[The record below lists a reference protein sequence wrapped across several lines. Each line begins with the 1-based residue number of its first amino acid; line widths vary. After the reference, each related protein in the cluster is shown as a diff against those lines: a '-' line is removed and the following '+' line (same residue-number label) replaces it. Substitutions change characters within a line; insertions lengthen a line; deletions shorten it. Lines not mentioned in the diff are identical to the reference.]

1 MSITPWIKTQHRTQ
15 LAPLWTISLT
25 TDSGAANLSGLDD
38 TALSMYFTNISTGAE
53 TQGAGT
59 LHITSPASAGVVTYQ
74 VDTTDV
80 VVGNYHVRLWVNFAN
95 GEEPFDLGTWTV
107 EA

>member
-1 MSITPWIKTQHRTQ
+1 MSIATWVKTQHQTQ

-25 TDSGAANLSGLDD
+25 TDSGTANLTGLTDS
-38 TALSMYFTNISTGAE
+38 ALSIYFTNISTGVE

-59 LHITSPASAGVVTYQ
+59 LHITQTNPGVVTYQ
-74 VDTTDV
+74 VDVTDV

-95 GEEPFDLGTWTV
+95 GEQPFDLGPWSV
-107 EA
+107 EE